1 MKVANILIAALII
14 VAYLVMIVI
23 CIIQGGKIEAIR
35 KAYDELS
42 VQYTEALKNAQ
53 EEDDWSWDELYTVA
67 NNDVEDVK
75 SPVRQRVKSDIVAEV
90 INDIKPDI
98 IDKITD
104 INTALCSLSS
114 ELSRYQSE
122 LSCNQGEVIELKK
135 RVKTCEDDIE
145 KINKVDYDW
154 ACEDAEENAIKEFSE
169 RLRLRAYMTPI
180 VVDGVPIKHF
190 YTISSEDIDKIIEDM
205 GVRK

>member
-23 CIIQGGKIEAIR
+23 CIIQGGKLEAIR
-35 KAYDELS
+35 KAYDDLR
-42 VQYTEALKNAQ
+42 VRLK
-53 EEDDWSWDELYTVA
+53 
-67 NNDVEDVK
+67 
-75 SPVRQRVKSDIVAEV
+75 PDIVSEV

-114 ELSRYQSE
+114 ELSRYQ
-122 LSCNQGEVIELKK
+122 GEVIELKN

-145 KINKVDYDW
+145 KINKVDFDW
-154 ACEDAEENAIKEFSE
+154 ACEDAEENTIKENTIKEFSE

-205 GVRK
+205 K

>member
-42 VQYTEALKNAQ
+42 VRL
-53 EEDDWSWDELYTVA
+53 
-67 NNDVEDVK
+67 
-75 SPVRQRVKSDIVAEV
+75 KSDIYGEV

-114 ELSRYQSE
+114 ELSRYQ
-122 LSCNQGEVIELKK
+122 GEVIELKN

-154 ACEDAEENAIKEFSE
+154 ACEDAEENTIKEFSE

-205 GVRK
+205 GDRNE

>member
-35 KAYDELS
+35 KAYDDLS
-42 VQYTEALKNAQ
+42 VRL
-53 EEDDWSWDELYTVA
+53 
-67 NNDVEDVK
+67 
-75 SPVRQRVKSDIVAEV
+75 KSDIVVEV

-114 ELSRYQSE
+114 ELSR
-122 LSCNQGEVIELKK
+122 NQGEVIELKNS
-135 RVKTCEDDIE
+135 VKTCEDDIE

-154 ACEDAEENAIKEFSE
+154 GCEDAEMNEIKELHSTAMTNEETIKSLSTEGLADLLSNIVDCYSCKIEKCDGNCVKALEQWLKSE
-169 RLRLRAYMTPI
+169 
-180 VVDGVPIKHF
+180 V
-190 YTISSEDIDKIIEDM
+190 KIC
-205 GVRK
+205 VR